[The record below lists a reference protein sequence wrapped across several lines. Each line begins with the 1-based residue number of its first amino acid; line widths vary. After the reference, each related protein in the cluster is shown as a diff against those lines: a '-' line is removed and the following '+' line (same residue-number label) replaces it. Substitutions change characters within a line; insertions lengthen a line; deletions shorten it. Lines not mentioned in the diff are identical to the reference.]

1 MPSRS
6 LVVARAASAAVT
18 VVALAVLCGW
28 WLPTPGLSRLY
39 LPGPSVKTNAALA
52 LACLGVSNLLRMAGA
67 SSLTRRAA
75 TALASLALA
84 IGAATLFEHLV
95 GWDLRLD
102 TLLAVEAPGA
112 LATPSPNRM
121 GPPVSLSIVLIGAAL
136 VALETRSAP
145 RRALAH
151 ALSLLTCAIAL
162 LSLIGY
168 AYGITELYSADYS
181 GIPLIAAVLLLTLG
195 VAVQAGAPE
204 TGLPALIM
212 RGDEV
217 GLFVRRL
224 LLAAIVLPFGI
235 GWGMVALVDMQAF
248 GGSVAISAM
257 ALMLTLFL
265 TWLIWTTGRRL
276 ARSSDAR
283 AAFEHALAASE
294 QSLRET
300 DRQRS
305 EFLATLSH
313 ELRNPLAPIRFAVEL
328 LDGPPPVAE
337 RARQNIDRQV
347 RHLTRLTDDLLDLTR
362 ISTNKLQLR
371 PRTCPV
377 GELVDDAVGAVAS
390 EVQQAGQTLSVEGSS
405 EPLWLDA
412 DPDRV
417 VQMLVNLLN
426 NASRYTDRGGR
437 IVLSVEASGA
447 DVKLSVRDTGRG
459 IAAEDLPRVFERF
472 VQVGESRQGGLGIG
486 LALVKALA
494 ERQHGE
500 VTAASAGVGQ
510 GATFTIRLPRAVAP
524 AGGAETARPGRP
536 EPRRRIL
543 VVDDNQDAAD
553 MLGTVIG
560 AWGHDVLVCY
570 DPLDAQSRAV
580 VFGPDAALLDLG
592 MPLMDG
598 FELARR
604 LRAGTAGRSLFLVA
618 ITGWG
623 QDDVRARALE
633 AGFDAHL
640 TKPADP
646 AALRE
651 LLASRFAAQAAA
663 SEADLPAG

>member
-377 GELVDDAVGAVAS
+377 AELVDDAVGAVAS

-524 AGGAETARPGRP
+524 PGGAETARPGRP